1 MPESRWNIVHS
12 TALASNFNQLSSH
25 ALQRQRQSLLK
36 QRSGNLYKYLVPP
49 EQPASYLMIEPRFIA
64 RLRARIRLNRPS
76 FNASLST
83 RRIVFSDTCPHCE
96 SREDIQHV
104 LLECYAYEAARHRLQ
119 NALWSL
125 VHGVESPGWSLFGSL
140 HGVRAVTGEVSHVP
154 PRCRL
159 EVLRLSA
166 AFLLDVDAIR
176 PI

>member
-1 MPESRWNIVHS
+1 MGFRGGGFDRERV
-12 TALASNFNQLSSH
+12 L
-25 ALQRQRQSLLK
+25 RGE
-36 QRSGNLYKYLVPP
+36 QRSASTSGVYVPFDHQSCTQQTYLPDVT